1 MKSSKKNTKL
11 FVNNGEWPD
20 ISEEELKYFLEE
32 YGKVN
37 IIKLEEIDTW
47 RGMKLQFV
55 TGQQKRQRK
64 LQQI

>member
-1 MKSSKKNTKL
+1 MKSSKKNTNL
-11 FVNNGEWPD
+11 FVNNGEWSH

-47 RGMKLQFV
+47 RGMKL
-55 TGQQKRQRK
+55 
-64 LQQI
+64 